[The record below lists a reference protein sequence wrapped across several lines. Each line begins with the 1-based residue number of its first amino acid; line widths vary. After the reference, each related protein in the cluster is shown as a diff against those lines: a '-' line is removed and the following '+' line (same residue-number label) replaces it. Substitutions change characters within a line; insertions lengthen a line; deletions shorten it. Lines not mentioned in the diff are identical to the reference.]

1 MNTNFNRDIQ
11 AIYHAT
17 RYLLRTITLIVCIV
31 LLFAAIQ
38 GVTESVIRI
47 AYKQPQEAAWQS
59 SGTPLEA
66 DETNLFFPVNAE
78 ANP

>member
-11 AIYHAT
+11 AIHHAT
-17 RYLLRTITLIVCIV
+17 RYLLRTITVIVCIV
-31 LLFAAIQ
+31 LLFAAVQ
-38 GVTESVIRI
+38 GVTDSIIRI
-47 AYKQPQEAAWQS
+47 ASEQPQEVTWQS

-66 DETNLFFPVNAE
+66 DETSLFFPATAE